1 MRFPLSLVW
10 QWRVSALAY
19 PLIDKARPSADWVE
33 QLRGRFPTEREWDRI
48 LTSKQQRRAGP
59 GYSPLPVADIVARME
74 ALLRHE
80 LSEPFTITDAKWLSG
95 GASKLQI
102 SFWLEWN
109 KPGVGRTNERMVL
122 RMEPPESAVE
132 TSRLREFEILG
143 AMKGVLPVPDVFW
156 VDAEA
161 QFMQYPA
168 LICGF
173 VNGVTKPSG
182 ATSAVTGI
190 GINFGPTL
198 RAPLGNQVVRDMA
211 IMHKWDWAS
220 AGLKSF
226 DTPELGT
233 QAVEWNLN
241 HWARVWEED
250 CNEDVPLMTELF
262 HWLKANMP
270 PIDRISLTHND
281 FRSGN
286 FLFDEATQ
294 KITAWLDW
302 ELAHLGDRHQELGFF
317 ALENMGHMSEDG
329 TQHLSHGLLPF
340 EAMLE
345 AYERES
351 GLPVNRRTVDYYRVF
366 FCYRAA
372 VIVLGTCT
380 RAARAGKT
388 HQDLTVAWLSGFAF
402 RNLEEARATVER
414 IG

>member
-1 MRFPLSLVW
+1 M
-10 QWRVSALAY
+10 SALPY
-19 PLIDKARPSADWVE
+19 PIIDKAHPDAAWIDAVRH
-33 QLRGRFPTEREWDRI
+33 RFPTEREWDHV

-59 GYSPLPVADIVARME
+59 GYSPIPVQDIVTRLE

-80 LSEPFTITDAKWLSG
+80 LSGPFTVTDAKWLAG

-102 SFWLEWN
+102 AFWLEWD
-109 KPGVGRTNERMVL
+109 KPGVGRSRDRMVL

-132 TSRLREFEILG
+132 TSRLREFEILK
-143 AMKGVLPVPDVFW
+143 AMNGVLPVPEAYW
-156 VDAEA
+156 VDADPT
-161 QFMQYPA
+161 FMQYPA

-182 ATSAVTGI
+182 VTSAVTGI
-190 GINFGPTL
+190 GINFGPEL
-198 RAPLGNQVVRDMA
+198 REPLGLQVVRDMA

-220 AGLKSF
+220 AGLKAF
-226 DTPELGT
+226 DTPATGT

-241 HWARVWEED
+241 HWRRVWEED
-250 CNEDVPLMTELF
+250 ANEEVPLMTELF

-286 FLFDEATQ
+286 FLFDESTRQ
-294 KITAWLDW
+294 ITAWLDW

-317 ALENMGHMSEDG
+317 AVENMGHMSEDG
-329 TQHLSHGLLPF
+329 TRLLAHGLMPI

-351 GLPVNRRTVDYYRVF
+351 GLSVVQRSVDFYRVF

-372 VIVLGTCT
+372 VIILATCV

-388 HQDLTVAWLSGFAF
+388 HQDLTVAWLSAFAF
-402 RNLEEARATVER
+402 RNLEEARAVVER

>member
-1 MRFPLSLVW
+1 
-10 QWRVSALAY
+10 
-19 PLIDKARPSADWVE
+19 
-33 QLRGRFPTEREWDRI
+33 
-48 LTSKQQRRAGP
+48 
-59 GYSPLPVADIVARME
+59 
-74 ALLRHE
+74 
-80 LSEPFTITDAKWLSG
+80 
-95 GASKLQI
+95 
-102 SFWLEWN
+102 
-109 KPGVGRTNERMVL
+109 
-122 RMEPPESAVE
+122 
-132 TSRLREFEILG
+132 
-143 AMKGVLPVPDVFW
+143 
-156 VDAEA
+156 
-161 QFMQYPA
+161 MQYPA

-190 GINFGPTL
+190 GINFGPSL
-198 RAPLGNQVVRDMA
+198 RAPIGHHVVRDMA
-211 IMHKWDWAS
+211 IMHKWDWAA

-241 HWARVWEED
+241 HWGRVWEED
-250 CNEDVPLMTELF
+250 CNEEVPLMTELL

-270 PIDRISLTHND
+270 AIDRISLTHND

-286 FLFDEATQ
+286 FLFDEETQ

-317 ALENMGHMSEDG
+317 AVENMGHMSEDG
-329 TQHLSHGLLPF
+329 SQLLSHGLLPID
-340 EAMLE
+340 AMLE

-351 GLPVNRRTVDYYRVF
+351 GLSVNRRTVEYYRVF

-372 VIVLGTCT
+372 VIILGTCI

-388 HQDLTVAWLSGFAF
+388 HQDLTVAWLSAFAF
-402 RNLEEARATVER
+402 RNLEEARAVVER

>member
-1 MRFPLSLVW
+1 MK
-10 QWRVSALAY
+10 ALPY
-19 PLIDKARPSADWVE
+19 PLIDKARPNAHWIE
-33 QLRGRFPTEREWDRI
+33 QVRRRFPTESGWDQT
-48 LTSKQQRRAGP
+48 LTAKQQRRAGP
-59 GYSPLPVADIVARME
+59 GYSPIEVADIVARLE

-80 LSEPFTITDAKWLSG
+80 LAGPFAVTDAKWLAG

-102 SFWLEWN
+102 AFWLEWD
-109 KPGVGRTNERMVL
+109 KPGAGRVRERMVL

-132 TSRLREFEILG
+132 TSRLREFEIMR

-156 VDAEA
+156 VDADA
-161 QFMQYPA
+161 TFMQYPA

-182 ATSAVTGI
+182 VTSAVTGI
-190 GINFGPTL
+190 GINFGPAL
-198 RAPLGNQVVRDMA
+198 REPIGRQVIRDMA

-226 DTPELGT
+226 DTPEPGI

-241 HWARVWEED
+241 HWGRVWEED
-250 CNEDVPLMTELF
+250 SNEEVPLMTELLF
-262 HWLKANMP
+262 WLKANMP

-294 KITAWLDW
+294 EITAWLDW

-317 ALENMGHMSEDG
+317 AVENMGHMSEDG
-329 TQHLSHGLLPF
+329 SQLLAHGLLPID
-340 EAMLE
+340 AMLE

-351 GLPVNRRTVDYYRVF
+351 GLPVDRRTVEYYRVF

-372 VIVLGTCT
+372 VIILGTCI

-402 RNLEEARATVER
+402 RNLEEARAVVER